1 MAQDRNDIR
10 LGRFISLVLRHNPSA
25 AGIILDQNGWADVS
39 ELLAGMNKRGRHIDM
54 ETLERIV
61 CENNKQRYSFDE
73 THSKI
78 RAVFD
83 DTTIRVYQAYSD
95 AIANAAL
102 ENGVFVSPPYK
113 IDRMTWIKPSFLWMM
128 YRSGWGHKDAGQK
141 RILAIDITRDGF
153 EWALRITE
161 ITPLAHTIHKLV
173 QTGDINQAQRLLPEE
188 KPYPLQYDQF

>member
-61 CENNKQRYSFDE
+61 CENNKQRYCFDE

-78 RAVFD
+78 RANQGHSLDVD
-83 DTTIRVYQAYSD
+83 VQIRSCPPPAVLYHGTTKQFLESIQEQGLVRKKRQHVHLSADVETALSVGRRHGCPVVLR
-95 AIANAAL
+95 IAAAAMAQDGFTFWL
-102 ENGVFVSPPYK
+102 SENGVWLCECVPREY
-113 IDRMTWIKPSFLWMM
+113 
-128 YRSGWGHKDAGQK
+128 
-141 RILAIDITRDGF
+141 
-153 EWALRITE
+153 
-161 ITPLAHTIHKLV
+161 LV
-173 QTGDINQAQRLLPEE
+173 VMD
-188 KPYPLQYDQF
+188 